1 MTQANEWQMAAN
13 GTWTADVYVQ
23 KFLLDRWGNRQLD
36 ATSTG
41 AINKRQFAVNTAT
54 NRLSVP
60 AGQNGQMSYD
70 AAGFLTTDTWT
81 DPASQAVSRVY
92 DAPGRMTTAK
102 NSASNDIA
110 RYTYDADGHRTRRSI
125 LTGNNTWTE
134 TWQVYGVSGELVA
147 EYAAN
152 TSASSPQKEYGY
164 RSGEMLIAAESSD
177 VKWTIT
183 DHLGSLLPGKEVTLP
198 ACAETLGGC
207 RAGKPGCG
215 DIHLLLR
222 Y

>member
-1 MTQANEWQMAAN
+1 MAAN

-110 RYTYDADGHRTRRSI
+110 RYTYDADGHRTRYRREI
-125 LTGNNTWTE
+125 
-134 TWQVYGVSGELVA
+134 SGC
-147 EYAAN
+147 AA
-152 TSASSPQKEYGY
+152 QG
-164 RSGEMLIAAESSD
+164 SGRW
-177 VKWTIT
+177 V
-183 DHLGSLLPGKEVTLP
+183 
-198 ACAETLGGC
+198 
-207 RAGKPGCG
+207 RAG
-215 DIHLLLR
+215 
-222 Y
+222 